1 MFYLMSMGQLDIS
14 VQFLDVI
21 QTSKIFQITNLENRI
36 RKDNTLDLQNKMVKI
51 NKKIIR
57 SPIKIII
64 KNKPK
69 LLDKVNGQL
78 KNNKLSIKTKHKN
91 Q

>member
-1 MFYLMSMGQLDIS
+1 
-14 VQFLDVI
+14 
-21 QTSKIFQITNLENRI
+21 
-36 RKDNTLDLQNKMVKI
+36 MVKI
-51 NKKIIR
+51 KKKIIR

-69 LLDKVNGQL
+69 QLGRVNGKL

-91 Q
+91 QLKK